1 MSKVAIVLITILFMC
16 ILAMLQYFRDI
27 LFYFTRD
34 TIKRHRDKKND
45 RWWYAN
51 KNIAKLIEDP
61 LFWKKAALIAKK
73 KNADIPAEDAG
84 WIEVFESCRGMDC
97 TCSPGRE
104 DCCRNL
110 VVKDGKEFCRS
121 YVNINKLCGLSDET
135 ATGSV
140 GTLTPQECKDLTEYI
155 LRLQRETLPIGEQN
169 V

>member
-1 MSKVAIVLITILFMC
+1 MSKVAIVLITILFIC
-16 ILAMLQYFRDI
+16 ILAMLQYYFRDI

-34 TIKRHRDKKND
+34 AIKRHRDKKND
-45 RWWYAN
+45 WWYAN
-51 KNIAKLIEDP
+51 KNVAKLIEDP
-61 LFWKKAALIAKK
+61 PFWKKAALIAKK

-84 WIEVFESCRGMDC
+84 WIEVFEPCRGMDC
-97 TCSPGRE
+97 PCSPGRE
-104 DCCRNL
+104 DCCRNI

-135 ATGSV
+135 VTGSV

-155 LRLQRETLPIGEQN
+155 LRLQRETLLIGEQN